1 MNEGRRI
8 VAKDVSA
15 LTAGGLNTRPSPSE
29 ITNDSIFSTFDNG
42 EDEDNLNKKN
52 GRNNNNSRSAM
63 EDTRDDHLMQQQ
75 QQQQQEEDLADP
87 QLPSV
92 GLRRSRLGS
101 RYDTQQQGEQ
111 RGDKYTAP
119 NNNLTSPTG
128 VDEFDTSN
136 LNWSRKAASGRVNS
150 HTTTSTTHGQIRRPS
165 PTTTTDSNLTD
176 DDSLQQRGHGSGGGV
191 KKSRTAT
198 GGGGSIASKTEDD
211 EEILDEDDED
221 TRASS
226 MYDDDTR
233 TYDDG
238 TSCADETTLGE
249 TIDDTTLGESTWA
262 SYDEDDSYISNSESM
277 GGKFSPGHK
286 KGTKPAPILKSGLKN
301 KNGNNKK
308 SVKRSDSDTGGKRVT
323 IHSHRG
329 KGEVNDEDFTLFDDV
344 NAMCPTIPSLAM
356 IQEEV
361 NGTYKDFTSAL
372 HQVSTS
378 FVISPDDIDRMADKI
393 RDAKIE
399 LGENYQKQMKD
410 RQQVGGGGT
419 GDGVVPQQQQRPAV
433 KTEKKKMTGKTT
445 TAKSSSSSS
454 SSSQKRSQSKKK
466 TLAAV

>member
-119 NNNLTSPTG
+119 PNNNLTSPTG
-128 VDEFDTSN
+128 VDEFDTN
-136 LNWSRKAASGRVNS
+136 NAWSRKASASSGRVKN
-150 HTTTSTTHGQIRRPS
+150 HGQIRKPS

-176 DDSLQQRGHGSGGGV
+176 DDSLQQRGHGGGGGV
-191 KKSRTAT
+191 NKSTAT
-198 GGGGSIASKTEDD
+198 GGGSIASKTED

-238 TSCADETTLGE
+238 TSYADETTLGE

-454 SSSQKRSQSKKK
+454 SQKRSQSKKK